1 MCLQTCSGGKRPH
14 VTLGCSSA
22 FRFLGYSCSQPRAAA
37 PPNPRP
43 HGRLSAWSPEVTLT
57 SLEIAVVGGASDKER
72 ANSQLC
78 ALLASVWVRLVWPPL
93 WTSLVAQM
101 LKNLLTVQET
111 QIRLLGWEDPL
122 EKGVATH
129 SGILAW
135 RIPWTEE
142 PGGLQFMGLYRVEH
156 D

>member
-1 MCLQTCSGGKRPH
+1 M
-14 VTLGCSSA
+14 TLGCSSA
-22 FRFLGYSCSQPRAAA
+22 FRFLGYSCSQPLAAT

-57 SLEIAVVGGASDKER
+57 SLEIGVVGGASGEER

-93 WTSLVAQM
+93 RTSLVAQM
-101 LKNLLTVQET
+101 LKNLPAVQET
-111 QIRLLGWEDPL
+111 QIRFLGWEDPL
-122 EKGVATH
+122 EKEVATH
-129 SGILAW
+129 SSILAW

-142 PGGLQFMGLYRVEH
+142 PGGLQFLGL
-156 D
+156 